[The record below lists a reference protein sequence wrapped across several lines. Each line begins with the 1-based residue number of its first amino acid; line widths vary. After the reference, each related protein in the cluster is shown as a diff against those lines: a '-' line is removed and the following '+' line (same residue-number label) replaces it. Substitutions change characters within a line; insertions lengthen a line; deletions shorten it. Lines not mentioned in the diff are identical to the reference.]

1 MRLIKNKR
9 AVALRAHSVKFW
21 ALSILCLLGVVGDS
35 WALFQDVLPIPPLAF
50 AVLGLA
56 FGLAGLAG
64 RFIDQDL

>member
-1 MRLIKNKR
+1 MRMISNSK

-21 ALSILCLLGVVGDS
+21 GLSVLCLLGVVGDS
-35 WALFQDVLPIPPLAF
+35 WSLFQDVLPLSQTTF
-50 AVLGLA
+50 ALLGLG